1 MKKLKRIMC
10 VIASMMILLGSTM
23 SVSATE
29 IDEGEVGE
37 TIVENVYYYDNYE
50 YDESGNIVIRAYAY
64 YPEESVNIGCGY
76 SVNGVDT
83 LQNCGTGLSAEALKE
98 YVPIIFKNWYTDAHG
113 KNVYKYMWRI
123 ARVNNGEVQMYNMTF
138 NGTIT
143 TDDATNS
150 NNGKYGGYFPNN
162 TLNGEIFNINIPIF
176 ENADAA
182 ETYLLNN
189 DDSGITN
196 KPLLELDENN
206 TTYNSNVPTPQL
218 VFVQDGGL
226 RFEFAN
232 ASEDYFVEIQ
242 GRWWSVEDIDL
253 YKDGV
258 VWKYRYSSLLK
269 GNLTEWVKP
278 SEFVS
283 AIGEHDLSEIGGSA
297 FDDLLT
303 QYPVDSRTY
312 TGGYNAL
319 MDYIHGYNDALTT
332 IKMLLREKTS
342 SYNSAEIYVRYYT
355 VDDNGNYIYG
365 KWCHWIGTLANEAGS
380 SGSILDDKENV
391 GSLGQQSQVGL
402 TEDDKQNIELSGN
415 SRYDVDLGEKGQT
428 DYSGE
433 ITGGDLGDI
442 LGYFKQAISVIAGMG
457 SMLGE
462 FPALIGQTLS
472 FLPPWV
478 IMCIGAGIVLVIILR
493 IVGR

>member
-1 MKKLKRIMC
+1 MKKVRRIMC
-10 VIASMMILLGSTM
+10 VIASMMLLLGSTI
-23 SVSATE
+23 SVSAAE
-29 IDEGEVGE
+29 IDESEVGK
-37 TIVENVYYYDNYE
+37 TVVENEYSFDDYE
-50 YDESGNIVIRAYAY
+50 YDENGNVVVRYYAY
-64 YPEESVNIGCGY
+64 MPEGTTNVTCGY
-76 SVNGVDT
+76 SVTCTGVSVSEYIPSYYGEATEWYPFVEIFYPNETAVGQYRFRVARYKDGVFECP
-83 LQNCGTGLSAEALKE
+83 LQTPEGIVK
-98 YVPIIFKNWYTDAHG
+98 
-113 KNVYKYMWRI
+113 
-123 ARVNNGEVQMYNMTF
+123 
-138 NGTIT
+138 
-143 TDDATNS
+143 TDDESNM
-150 NNGKYGGYFPNN
+150 NNGKIIQPSVNLNHLLN
-162 TLNGEIFNINIPIF
+162 TNIPIF
-176 ENADAA
+176 NSLEAA
-182 ETYLLNN
+182 ENYFKNN
-189 DDSGITN
+189 DNSGIIN
-196 KPLLELDENN
+196 KPPLILDENN
-206 TTYNSNVPTPQL
+206 TAYNSNVPTPQL
-218 VFVQDGGL
+218 AFAQDGGL
-226 RFEFAN
+226 RFEFTN
-232 ASEDYFVEIQ
+232 ASEEYFIEMQ

-269 GNLTEWVKP
+269 GDLTEWVNP

-283 AIGEHDLSEIGGSA
+283 AVGEHDLSEIGSSA
-297 FDDLLT
+297 FDNLLS
-303 QYPVDSRTY
+303 QYPVESRTY

-365 KWCHWIGTLANEAGS
+365 KWCHWIGSLANAAGS

-402 TEDDKQNIELSGN
+402 TEDDRQNIELSGN

-428 DYSGE
+428 DYSGA
-433 ITGGDLGDI
+433 ITGGDLNDI